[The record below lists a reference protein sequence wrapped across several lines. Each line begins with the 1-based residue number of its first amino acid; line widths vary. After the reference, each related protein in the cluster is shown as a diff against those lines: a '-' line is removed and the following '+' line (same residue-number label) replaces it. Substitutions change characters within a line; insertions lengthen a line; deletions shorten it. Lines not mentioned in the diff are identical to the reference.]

1 LSALNTSAILKN
13 SNVALKGGGI
23 RKGLIV
29 TQFAV
34 SVILITGSIVIYSQL
49 GYIFKKD
56 LGFSKENVIVI
67 PQKEGLSKN
76 YNAFKADLQ
85 QIPTVKNVAF
95 VGSNLFRVPITTT
108 DPVWPGKPENSS
120 ISFKVLRSDEGFIP
134 AMNIKLIAGRNFYSN
149 RADSSNYIINEKA
162 MLAMGLTKQNVI
174 GSKLE
179 MWNGKGEIIGL
190 TDDFVNGNLHQGTE
204 PLILMFTTSNGFN
217 YYIRTIENAN
227 VNQTLASIAA
237 VTKKYSPEYPFEYSF
252 LDSDYGKEYKT
263 ESVLGKLSFGFTLV
277 AVIICCLGLFG
288 LATFAAEQRIKE
300 IGVRKVLGATV
311 PDIVVLLAKDFAGL
325 VVIAIILA
333 IPIAYYFLNKWLQDF
348 AYRIDISWWIFVVAG
363 MSALMIALLTVSFQG
378 IKAAIANPVKSL
390 RTE

>member
-1 LSALNTSAILKN
+1 
-13 SNVALKGGGI
+13 
-23 RKGLIV
+23 
-29 TQFAV
+29 
-34 SVILITGSIVIYSQL
+34 
-49 GYIFKKD
+49 
-56 LGFSKENVIVI
+56 
-67 PQKEGLSKN
+67 
-76 YNAFKADLQ
+76 
-85 QIPTVKNVAF
+85 
-95 VGSNLFRVPITTT
+95 
-108 DPVWPGKPENSS
+108 
-120 ISFKVLRSDEGFIP
+120 
-134 AMNIKLIAGRNFYSN
+134 
-149 RADSSNYIINEKA
+149 
-162 MLAMGLTKQNVI
+162 MGLTKQNVI

-263 ESVLGKLSFGFTLV
+263 ESVLGKLSFGFTVV